1 MNYRNIF
8 LVLVLVSFCIASFAA
23 VVGSTPPGVREALP
37 EYKLEPILIYDGEGD
52 LLKITI
58 EDLAE
63 ATGEELWECVCRP
76 CVFRVTKT
84 AISQLYEREEY
95 PTQGELKVIY
105 HHPSDG
111 HRLSFNYLLTEDCCT
126 LEMPP
131 GTSRKK
137 FTMENYAYE
146 FIRTDTGET
155 FKTEVKAQ
163 VFPKGFFVLK
173 EKLKSKTATPDEK
186 AEFAKQWS
194 DVRDKFLVMN
204 SYELFEGVEEA
215 EEESEE
221 EALDV
226 IGGATFFSI
235 LVAGL
240 ILLLIIM
247 YNRRKAR

>member
-1 MNYRNIF
+1 MKHRNIF
-8 LVLVLVSFCIASFAA
+8 LVLVLMSFCIASFAA
-23 VVGSTPPGVREALP
+23 VIEATPPGLREALP

-76 CVFRVTKT
+76 CTFRVTKT
-84 AISQLYEREEY
+84 AISQLYEGEEY
-95 PTQGELKVIY
+95 PTQGELKVVY
-105 HHPSDG
+105 HHPSRG

-131 GTSRKK
+131 GTSRQK
-137 FTMENYAYE
+137 FTIENYAYE

-155 FKTEVKAQ
+155 FKTRVKVQ
-163 VFPKGFFVLK
+163 VFPEGFFVLR
-173 EKLKSKTATPDEK
+173 EKVKSKTATPDEK

-204 SYELFEGVEEA
+204 SYDLFEGVEEA
-215 EEESEE
+215 EEETEE
-221 EALDV
+221 EV
-226 IGGATFFSI
+226 PNVVGGATFFSI

-240 ILLLIIM
+240 ILLL
-247 YNRRKAR
+247 ARL